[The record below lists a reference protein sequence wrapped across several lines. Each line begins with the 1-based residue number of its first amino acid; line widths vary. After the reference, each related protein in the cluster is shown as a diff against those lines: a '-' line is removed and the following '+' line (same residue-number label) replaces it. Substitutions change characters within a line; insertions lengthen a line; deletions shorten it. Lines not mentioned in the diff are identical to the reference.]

1 MPVFKQHIE
10 SKPKV
15 SADNLE
21 NSQAT
26 LIRGVRRW
34 DAVALT
40 FNWIVGAGIFA
51 VPSKV
56 YALTGTYSL
65 FAFASCALFAVLI
78 SFCFAEVSSRF
89 TETGGP
95 YLYTRAAF
103 GSLVGFEVG
112 WLLWMTR
119 LATSAAICNVIVN
132 YLSYFWTPLGF
143 GLWRAV
149 IITVAVVT
157 LTFTNIMGVGKA
169 AVLGD
174 FLTVGKL
181 APLLLF
187 VAVGLFFINPHNYS
201 LAAAPSMGSFSL
213 AISQLIFAFSGF
225 EMAVV
230 TAGET
235 RDPQRNI
242 PFALL
247 TAISVVS
254 LLFILI
260 QVVCIGTLPQLASSE
275 KPLADATNLFIG
287 PAGASII
294 TLDMLVS
301 GIGTLNANLLAGPR
315 LPFAMAEEGQLP
327 RVLSGTH
334 RRYHTPHIAVLITA
348 SLVLLLAL
356 SGTFTQMVILS
367 SISKLLTFVATCVAL
382 PVFRWRH
389 SERSAS
395 FRSPAGIAF
404 SVIATTICLW
414 LLANSGWAELRF
426 VVLIG
431 AAGLL
436 FHVLYSLRTGRR
448 TANRSEA
455 QIY

>member
-1 MPVFKQHIE
+1 MQVTTARR
-10 SKPKV
+10 S
-15 SADNLE
+15 SDNLE
-21 NSQAT
+21 DGTAT

-65 FAFASCALFAVLI
+65 FAFATCALFAVLI

-89 TETGGP
+89 RETGGP
-95 YLYTRAAF
+95 YLYAHTAF
-103 GSLVGFEVG
+103 GSIIGFEVG

-132 YLSYFWTPLGF
+132 YLSYFWAPLGS
-143 GLWRAV
+143 GLWRAG
-149 IITVAVVT
+149 IITLAVLT
-157 LTFTNIMGVGKA
+157 LTLTNIFGVSKA

-174 FLTVGKL
+174 ILTVGKL
-181 APLLLF
+181 VPLLLF
-187 VAVGLFFINPHNYS
+187 VAVGLFFVNRNSYS

-213 AISQLIFAFSGF
+213 AVSQLIFAFSGF

-235 RDPQRNI
+235 RDPQRNV

-247 TAISVVS
+247 TAIGVAS
-254 LLFILI
+254 LLYILI

-294 TLDMLVS
+294 TLGMLVS
-301 GIGTLNANLLAGPR
+301 GLGTLNANLLAGPR
-315 LPFAMAEEGQLP
+315 LPFAMAEGEQLP

-334 RRYHTPHIAVLITA
+334 RRYHTPHIAILITA
-348 SLVLLLAL
+348 GLVLLLAL

-367 SISKLLTFVATCVAL
+367 SISKLLTFVATCIAL
-382 PVFRWRH
+382 PVLRRRH
-389 SERSAS
+389 SESSAP
-395 FRSPAGIAF
+395 FRLPAGIAF
-404 SVIATTICLW
+404 SAIATAICLW
-414 LLANSGWAELRF
+414 LLANSGWAELRI
-426 VVLIG
+426 VGITG

-436 FHVLYSLRTGRR
+436 FHIFYSRRKGRL
-448 TANRSEA
+448 TSSNRRETQLS
-455 QIY
+455 